1 MKYLGMASSRLRL
14 GLAIAS
20 FLYVCV
26 TANEASPPVE
36 HLPLATI
43 KNGTIRGS
51 YLPAFEQDF
60 FLGVPFAEPPLGD
73 LRFRRPLPHSGF
85 WSDVRDMTSRG
96 KSCVG
101 YAGFAEG
108 LDLGE
113 GGPPYLEVNNCRAN
127 YYNFVDCLTLDIVRP
142 AFSTPTHK
150 LPVLVWIYG
159 GGFTAGGS
167 ADGRY
172 NTSYLVKS
180 SVSIRKPVITVSI
193 NYRLGAWGFLA
204 SKETQAAHVSNVG
217 LFDQRQAL
225 FWIQQNIAAFG
236 GDPNAVTICGE
247 SAGAFS
253 VGYHLVGF
261 DGDNDGLFRGAIMQ
275 SGTALGPTGKWF
287 IGVSFN
293 PLALTYW

>member
-1 MKYLGMASSRLRL
+1 MGCLRFRLC
-14 GLAIAS
+14 LAIAS
-20 FLYVCV
+20 FLFARV
-26 TANEASPPVE
+26 TANETDPPAK
-36 HLPLATI
+36 HQPLATI
-43 KNGTIRGS
+43 NNGTIRGS
-51 YLPAFEQDF
+51 YLPAFDQDL

-73 LRFRRPLPHSGF
+73 LRFRRPLPYSSSWSG
-85 WSDVRDMTSRG
+85 VRDTTSRG

-108 LDLGE
+108 LDLSE
-113 GGPPYLEVNNCRAN
+113 GDTTYLDSNSRRRRAN
-127 YYNFVDCLTLDIVRP
+127 DWNFVDCLTLDIVRP
-142 AFSTPTHK
+142 AGTTPADK

-172 NTSYLVKS
+172 NTSYLVNS
-180 SVSIRKPVITVSI
+180 SVSISKPVITVSI

-204 SKETQAAHVSNVG
+204 SEETQAAQVSNVG

-225 FWIQQNIAAFG
+225 IWINQNIASFG
-236 GDPNAVTICGE
+236 GDPDAVTICGE

-261 DGDNDGLFRGAIMQ
+261 DGINDGLFRGAIMQ
-275 SGTALGPTGKWF
+275 SGTALGPTSMSLIDVAF
-287 IGVSFN
+287 ISPV
-293 PLALTYW
+293 LTYW